1 MRRLTLKPLLLALFL
16 ILVPQFGDAQGAAG
30 PFAPKPAGE
39 VAGTSVTADESAEP
53 GLVSRLIASIID
65 AQRKF
70 HRRLANALTE
80 IRNEGATAAAW
91 TLIVTSFLYGVFHAA
106 GPGHGKA
113 ILTAYLATHRQRML
127 RGILLS
133 AAAAAVQGIVAILLV
148 FGLTYVAGW
157 AARDTQSAVRWAEQ
171 FSFALVTA
179 LGAYLLYRAALGLR
193 RALAG
198 AASGHS
204 HAGHRPQAHPH
215 AHHGH
220 GHDHCGHAHMPTPD
234 QMDAARDLRT
244 MLGIVL
250 SIGIRPCSGAVLV
263 LAVANV
269 FGIPWAGIA
278 AVFAMSLGTAIAVAT
293 LALAVLTARHVVTH
307 FVTTDGPGIAIA
319 GNVVALI
326 GGTAICAL
334 GVMLLIGSFGP
345 AHPLGL

>member
-1 MRRLTLKPLLLALFL
+1 VDATGTNAKS
-16 ILVPQFGDAQGAAG
+16 GDAAKSG
-30 PFAPKPAGE
+30 F
-39 VAGTSVTADESAEP
+39 
-53 GLVSRLIASIID
+53 VSHIIATIID

-70 HRRLANALTE
+70 HRRLADALTE
-80 IRNEGATAAAW
+80 IRNDGAAAAAW

-133 AAAAAVQGIVAILLV
+133 AAAAAVQGLVAILLV
-148 FGLTYVAGW
+148 FGLTFLAGW

-179 LGAYLLYRAALGLR
+179 LGVYLLYRAARGLR
-193 RALAG
+193 RVLPRSAHDH
-198 AASGHS
+198 SPDHS
-204 HAGHRPQAHPH
+204 HAGHT
-215 AHHGH
+215 HHGH
-220 GHDHCGHAHMPTPD
+220 HHDDHCGHAHMPTPD
-234 QMDAARDLRT
+234 QMDSARDLRA

-269 FGIPWAGIA
+269 FGIPWSGIA

-293 LALAVLTARHVVTH
+293 LAMVVLTARHVVTN
-307 FVTTDGPGIAIA
+307 FIATDGPGIAIA

-326 GGTAICAL
+326 GGLVICAL
-334 GVMLLIGSFGP
+334 GATLLAGSFGP